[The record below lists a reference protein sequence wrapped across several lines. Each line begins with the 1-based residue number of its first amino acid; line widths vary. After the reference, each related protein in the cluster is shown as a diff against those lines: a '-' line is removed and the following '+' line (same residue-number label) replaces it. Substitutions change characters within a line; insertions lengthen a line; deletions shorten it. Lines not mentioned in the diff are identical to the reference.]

1 MADKLIS
8 LETLRKEVE
17 RNFDMQ
23 DLYLPVHFFDVAEN
37 VAEAVVRCKDC
48 KHRPINIDGN
58 SVHGYILRFPDYKCP
73 AQCSDGYYDW
83 FPEDDWFCANGEKKE
98 DTE

>member
-23 DLYLPVHFFDVAEN
+23 DLYLPVHFFNVAED

-48 KHRPINIDGN
+48 KHATMTGDGKMCKYCEMDTDDF
-58 SVHGYILRFPDYKCP
+58 GYPRCVYHD
-73 AQCSDGYYDW
+73 A
-83 FPEDDWFCANGEKKE
+83 DWFCAYGVKRNG
-98 DTE
+98 